1 MSSSSEAD
9 DETLVQFMVE
19 DSSDESSIDNLIV
32 TMSNK
37 SESEDGGDNDDEED
51 VEDEEDEEDEEN
63 EEDEEEEEEEN
74 IDDDDNKKL
83 SKKSHVKAEIVIETK
98 HKRKRSNRLD
108 KNSTKKLKTIP
119 RVKSLGIPFRAIK
132 RAMKINKDIGTVQ
145 NEAAIITTYAVELF
159 IRKLAR
165 ESHDIA
171 RRKRRNTVRYE
182 DIGEVRANNSNLNF
196 LSTLIP

>member
-1 MSSSSEAD
+1 MGEAD

-98 HKRKRSNRLD
+98 HKRKSSNRLD
-108 KNSTKKLKTIP
+108 KNSTKKVNTIP
-119 RVKSLGIPFRAIK
+119 RVK
-132 RAMKINKDIGTVQ
+132 
-145 NEAAIITTYAVELF
+145 
-159 IRKLAR
+159 
-165 ESHDIA
+165 
-171 RRKRRNTVRYE
+171 
-182 DIGEVRANNSNLNF
+182 
-196 LSTLIP
+196 